1 MERMNRRPI
10 LSIIVP
16 VYNVEPYLERCLLSC
31 LHQDIPHDDYEIIV
45 VNDGSTD
52 GSLQVA
58 ERIAKENDNILLLNK
73 KNGGASSARN
83 HGLQKASGKYIMF
96 VDADDYLFENV
107 LNDLVSQCEQY
118 HLDVLCFWTCFENGS
133 KKWDTEHQPFNDSDV
148 MTGEYTLMHG
158 MRIDSVW
165 QFVFNRELLLE
176 QDLRFTEGIACS
188 EDVLF
193 IMKLFPYV
201 KRVMFTHHK
210 VYVYSIDHP
219 SVMRTDDTERK
230 FKLVM
235 DQLHVI
241 NEVKQFEKEKGL
253 KSSIRIYYDR
263 RMNSLEVSHFLM
275 FINQKYPWS
284 YICGYMNEAR
294 RLGLYPIK
302 GRTLSF
308 KTTLLIPVINSYF
321 YRWILRLNS
330 TNNSICNGK

>member
-1 MERMNRRPI
+1 MERMKQPI

-31 LHQDIPHDDYEIIV
+31 LHQDIPQDDYEIIV

-148 MTGEYTLMHG
+148 MTGEYTLLHG

-165 QFVFNRELLLE
+165 QFVFKRELLLE

-193 IMKLFPYV
+193 LMKLFPYV
-201 KRVMFTHHK
+201 KRMMFCHTMGYH
-210 VYVYSIDHP
+210 YCLDRPSI
-219 SVMRTDDTERK
+219 MRTHNVEKRFRLIMDNLQTIGEILMLARK
-230 FKLVM
+230 GSFSK
-235 DQLHVI
+235 
-241 NEVKQFEKEKGL
+241 EVCD
-253 KSSIRIYYDR
+253 YYIR
-263 RMNSLEVSHFLM
+263 RMNSLEMSHFLIFM
-275 FINQKYPWS
+275 KEKYSWDYVQR
-284 YICGYMNEAR
+284 YIYEAR
-294 RLGLYPIK
+294 RIGVYPIH
-302 GRTLSF
+302 GATLSL
-308 KTTLLIPVINSYF
+308 KGTLFLPFVNCSP
-321 YRWILRLNS
+321 ILRLMHLLL
-330 TNNSICNGK
+330 GLLKK

>member
-148 MTGEYTLMHG
+148 MTGEYTLLHG

-165 QFVFNRELLLE
+165 QFVFKRELLLE

-193 IMKLFPYV
+193 LMKLFPYV
-201 KRVMFTHHK
+201 KRVMFTNHK

-241 NEVKQFEKEKGL
+241 NEVTQFARKKELHRVFANIMIAG
-253 KSSIRIYYDR
+253 
-263 RMNSLEVSHFLM
+263 
-275 FINQKYPWS
+275 
-284 YICGYMNEAR
+284 
-294 RLGLYPIK
+294 
-302 GRTLSF
+302 
-308 KTTLLIPVINSYF
+308 
-321 YRWILRLNS
+321 
-330 TNNSICNGK
+330 